1 MVGRVSGEIGVLGKS
16 SGRAGGVGLRFIG
29 GVGAGDDMMN
39 GPCYRFVNPP
49 FRRGWS
55 LQRLL
60 KVEEVVRSSIVDVVF
75 DKSAIVPSLEIH
87 PL

>member
-1 MVGRVSGEIGVLGKS
+1 VVGRVSGEIGVLGKS
-16 SGRAGGVGLRFIG
+16 SRRAGGVGLRFI

-39 GPCYRFVNPP
+39 GPYYRFVNPP

-60 KVEEVVRSSIVDVVF
+60 EVEEAVRSSIVDIVF
-75 DKSAIVPSLEIH
+75 DQSAVDLSLEIH